1 MKTKIFKVAVASGIM
16 MFGLISCSQPNEA
29 KRDFAETGIKNSS
42 VNIVSSRP
50 QEIIIKADSLI
61 NFAAYSALVEMR
73 YFQNEQTLKEM
84 RNILKSEVNAVQ
96 LEYNLKLYNLNKRNL
111 EIKASVNDKA
121 NHDSKTWDR
130 FKTNTNES
138 LDKLEKEIRE
148 LSKIEP

>member
-1 MKTKIFKVAVASGIM
+1 MKTRILKIAFASGVM

-29 KRDFAETGIKNSS
+29 KRDFAETGIENSRIN
-42 VNIVSSRP
+42 VVRTQP
-50 QEIIIKADSLI
+50 QEIIIKEDSLI

-96 LEYNLKLYNLNKRNL
+96 LEYNLELYNLNKRNL

-121 NHDSKTWDR
+121 NQDSKTWDR
-130 FKTNTNES
+130 FKTNTNEA